1 MKDHW
6 MAVAGI
12 ILLFVIAEL
21 LRPYRLRV
29 EASARKW
36 ERDRYE
42 KMARREEEKAALEEN
57 RPHRH
62 IYLDTAAFYRD
73 LAKNVR

>member
-1 MKDHW
+1 MK
-6 MAVAGI
+6 
-12 ILLFVIAEL
+12 ILGLIATVVIFLVLAEI

-42 KMARREEEKAALEEN
+42 KMAQQEEEKAALEEN
-57 RPHRH
+57 RPYRH